1 MFKGITLASFILL
14 FVIAANAQ
22 ESSSNNILSRFELV
36 AGPSVSKNKGYLPDH
51 DSKTGYSVGVGYY
64 QKFSKSFYLNFR
76 TLYESKGTAA
86 TYHASVG
93 NMGGSSVNI
102 DDKYTSEFK
111 YLTFYLLPTL
121 KLGPNKNI
129 HIGAGGYYSFLQRLS
144 VTSYRTNSDT
154 GEFISEDTSTDEGYF
169 SPDYDAGVS
178 FQVGYSFKVS
188 DKYRLMLQAFS
199 NRGLVDL
206 HSNWIG
212 SHRNNNF
219 GLLLS
224 FKMQ

>member
-1 MFKGITLASFILL
+1 MFNGITLASFILL
-14 FVIAANAQ
+14 FVVAASAQ
-22 ESSSNNILSRFELV
+22 ESPSNKILNRFELV

-51 DSKTGYSVGVGYY
+51 DSRTGYSVGVGYY
-64 QKFSKSFYLNFR
+64 QKLSKSFYLNFR

-86 TYHASVG
+86 TYRASVA
-93 NMGGSSVNI
+93 NMDGSSVNI
-102 DDKYTSEFK
+102 QDKYTSEFK

-121 KLGPNKNI
+121 KLAPKKNI
-129 HIGAGGYYSFLQRLS
+129 HIGAGGYYSFLRRLS
-144 VTSYRTNSDT
+144 VTSHRTNHDT
-154 GEFISEDTSTDEGYF
+154 GELIWYNTRTDESF
-169 SPDYDAGVS
+169 FTPNYDAGVT
-178 FQVGYSFKVS
+178 FQIGYSFKVN
-188 DKYRLMLQAFS
+188 DKCRLMLQAFS